1 MDKKAD
7 KVVALKYDQEGSS
20 APKVVAKG
28 QGEIAKKIL
37 QKADEFEIPIFK
49 NKALAESLLNLDV
62 DEQIPANLYKAV
74 AEVFVWLMNSEQKA
88 QLSRTNK

>member
-88 QLSRTNK
+88 QLSKAK

>member
-1 MDKKAD
+1 MDNPNKA
-7 KVVALKYDQEGSS
+7 VALKYDQEGAS

-88 QLSRTNK
+88 QLSRKK

>member
-1 MDKKAD
+1 MDEKAD
-7 KVVALKYDQEGSS
+7 KAVALKYDQEGSS

-49 NKALAESLLNLDV
+49 NKALAESLLKLDV
-62 DEQIPANLYKAV
+62 DEQIPPNLYKAV
-74 AEVFVWLMNSEQKA
+74 AEVFVWLMNAEQKA
-88 QLSRTNK
+88 QLSRK